1 MRLRFDL
8 VLLKEKEKIN
18 HEAYQSQLKQPTG
31 LVGII
36 DPEQTRQTI
45 AFLGVTEGMMEYF
58 REASMFRID
67 RFSTFWGFDSCMPK

>member
-1 MRLRFDL
+1 M
-8 VLLKEKEKIN
+8 K

-31 LVGII
+31 LEGII

-45 AFLGVTEGMMEYF
+45 VFLGVTEGLMEYF

-67 RFSTFWGFDSCMPK
+67 GFSTF